1 VKKSFF
7 LLCIFLF
14 SANLSFAQAVIN
26 LKSGQ
31 SVEGRILERTDD
43 YIKGNFYGVELTY
56 WMDDIESIQLEDGTM
71 IYPNISSVELPSYK
85 APSIEGFSS
94 NAPLVEVFPLKK
106 PSAKTPSI
114 DRPLAETLPR
124 RVSRP
129 RPGSLQFNKPA
140 GEGEIP
146 PEDLAKLNRAMDMS
160 RAASSVFAM
169 FGLIFFVGA
178 TLTYVIFAFC
188 LQRIASKTA
197 VPNGWLAWIPVA
209 NFYLMCVIANKPAWW
224 LVLFF
229 VPLANIV
236 FMVLVWMSIAQARNK
251 PGWMGV
257 LIILPLLNLIVPAYL
272 AFSE

>member
-56 WMDDIESIQLEDGTM
+56 WMDDIESIQLEDGE
-71 IYPNISSVELPSYK
+71 IIHPKASSVEALSYK
-85 APSIEGFSS
+85 TPPIEDYSSQTPS
-94 NAPLVEVFPLKK
+94 VEVVPLER
-106 PSAKTPSI
+106 PSAKTTYI
-114 DRPLAETLPR
+114 DRPVVETSPR
-124 RVSRP
+124 RVS

-178 TLTYVIFAFC
+178 TLTYVFFAFC

-251 PGWMGV
+251 PGWIGA
-257 LIILPLLNLIVPAYL
+257 LIILPLINLIVPAYL